1 MTEEINF
8 RHICDLTTQVLGF
21 EKGSLALKSR
31 KRPLQVARSIAAYI
45 GRLEQKIHRTV
56 IGKELNRDRCVVYHY
71 ENTHK
76 HNYATC
82 LVYRNAFNKV
92 YAAFED
98 IDKSKRTFKDGDFLK
113 SHLLQNGV
121 IESQKV
127 QVCIEVKS
135 GEAVC
140 IIKTSYFDFSNQFEN
155 IKFAMLNH
163 HCKIKIIDIP

>member
-1 MTEEINF
+1 MTEELNF
-8 RHICDLTTQVLGF
+8 KMICDLTTSVLNMP
-21 EKGSLALKSR
+21 KGSLALRSR
-31 KRPLQVARSIAAYI
+31 KRPLQVARAVAAYI
-45 GRLEQKIHRTV
+45 GRLEQNIHRTV
-56 IGKELNRDRCVVYHY
+56 IGKELNRDRSLIYHY

-82 LVYRNAFNKV
+82 LVYRNTFNKV

-98 IDKSKRTFKDGDFLK
+98 IDKTKKTFNNDDVLK

-135 GEAVC
+135 GKAIC

-163 HCKIKIIDIP
+163 HYKIKII